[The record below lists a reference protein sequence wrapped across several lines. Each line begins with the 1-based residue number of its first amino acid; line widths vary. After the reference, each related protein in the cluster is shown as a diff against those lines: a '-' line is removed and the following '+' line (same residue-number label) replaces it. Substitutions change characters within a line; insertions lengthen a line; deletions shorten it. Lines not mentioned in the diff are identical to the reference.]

1 MKTTLSKAV
10 VEALAPEEK
19 DYVIWDDEVVGFG
32 VRVRR
37 STGSRTFII
46 QYRYAGGAP
55 RRETIGL
62 YPEWTVSRARDR
74 AEVLLEIGRR
84 GIDRKAIATAE
95 AAAEAKR
102 AHDLN
107 FNNLSDAYLRLYV
120 DMSCKPATRRT
131 YRTLLDRH
139 LRPAFGHRDA
149 STIGTADILEWKA
162 SMTAHPSTWNRSLTL
177 FVAILNYAAS
187 VNLLP
192 ATYKSPV
199 AGMRRIKFAET
210 KKQRTLS
217 GPELVRLGDAIRQ
230 CEEGIEWAES
240 EGPNAKHAA
249 KRPENRITRIDPAA
263 AAAVRLLLFTG
274 ARRGE
279 ILSLRWSEVDLDR
292 NVLNLADSKTG
303 AKAITINAEAKAILS
318 DLAADRR
325 GRTYVIAGEDDAP
338 RWDLNR
344 PWRMITKAAGLEGF
358 RLHDLRHQYATTGVS
373 LGASLFIVGHLLGH
387 ANIATTERYAHAE
400 DEPMLAAANIIGAT
414 LAKAI
419 GRR

>member
-1 MKTTLSKAV
+1 MAGR
-10 VEALAPEEK
+10 AQHARRRHQARA
-19 DYVIWDDEVVGFG
+19 
-32 VRVRR
+32 RV
-37 STGSRTFII
+37 
-46 QYRYAGGAP
+46 GAP
-55 RRETIGL
+55 RPSNHPPPFCSPWRQHL
-62 YPEWTVSRARDR
+62 HHRHRLHDH
-74 AEVLLEIGRR
+74 
-84 GIDRKAIATAE
+84 
-95 AAAEAKR
+95 AAAQRRLHPLLHAPR
-102 AHDLN
+102 AAGLAAPR
-107 FNNLSDAYLRLYV
+107 LLLGAVCLR
-120 DMSCKPATRRT
+120 
-131 YRTLLDRH
+131 
-139 LRPAFGHRDA
+139 
-149 STIGTADILEWKA
+149 
-162 SMTAHPSTWNRSLTL
+162 
-177 FVAILNYAAS
+177 
-187 VNLLP
+187 
-192 ATYKSPV
+192 
-199 AGMRRIKFAET
+199 
-210 KKQRTLS
+210 
-217 GPELVRLGDAIRQ
+217 
-230 CEEGIEWAES
+230 
-240 EGPNAKHAA
+240 
-249 KRPENRITRIDPAA
+249 
-263 AAAVRLLLFTG
+263 AAVRLLLFTG